1 MNVGA
6 SVRSRDWDEVVDAFG
21 QLRAALPPGD
31 GSTHVPGL
39 HLNEPRRGWAAFR
52 TTFRAMFLE
61 EWRETVDFA
70 QARQIIL
77 FPLLLTLITAV
88 TTIGLQ
94 FLVGTGAAQVSDI
107 DERTF
112 SWDQLRIGVHL
123 PLLMFSL
130 GMGTF
135 AFKGQEAIMQRTG
148 SKNRLLAAP
157 ALQPLTMSAAH
168 FTYFVKDLIYYVL
181 LILTPIVAGMSLGLV
196 LDEGGLIQTP
206 LEWSSVFWTWA
217 AMATTLAEGLAL
229 AFLGSVLWLRGR
241 PFTWL
246 GPVVAV
252 GVGLSAGLGLFPW
265 DAALVG
271 LAVQRDH
278 ALLPL
283 LGGLVGAGVL
293 GAIASSLLVDDFEV
307 KVTSRKDLLNPM
319 MRRLRFLGNGPLR
332 LLVAKEFV
340 DLIRSGTMKKM
351 TVSYS
356 VPLLVLLGMAWL
368 IDFAE
373 APIPI
378 NLLSYAPFLGFFGFN
393 FYSWLTILD
402 DPDFMN
408 GLPLRVPQLL
418 RAKVVVY
425 FLATSWISLIFF
437 VLMAWRLDEWAAL
450 PTGLAVMFAN
460 SIYIVALTAFL
471 MGLRPNKAIFD
482 GRIMFWFWL
491 GTVLPLLGLFLLS
504 FTQGDVDLY
513 GNWWERV
520 SEDGLSATATAY
532 DVEMVRGGYLGILSI
547 SGGLLVGSAVLW
559 ALIDVRW
566 GKKPFEN

>member
-1 MNVGA
+1 MSMGVHIA
-6 SVRSRDWDEVVDAFG
+6 SREWDEAV
-21 QLRAALPPGD
+21 AAPATAPTGRTKVQRL
-31 GSTHVPGL
+31 V
-39 HLNEPRRGWAAFR
+39 LNEPMRGWAAFR

-70 QARQIIL
+70 RARQIIL
-77 FPLLLTLITAV
+77 FPLLLTLITTV

-107 DERTF
+107 EERTF
-112 SWDQLRIGVHL
+112 SWDQMRVALHL
-123 PLLMFSL
+123 PLLMFSI

-157 ALQPLTMSAAH
+157 ALQPLTTSAAH
-168 FTYFVKDLIYYVL
+168 FTYFVKDLVYYVL
-181 LILTPIVAGMSLGLV
+181 LILTPIVAGMSLGLL
-196 LDEGGLIQTP
+196 LDGVGVVDTP
-206 LEWSSVFWTWA
+206 LQWGSVVWTWA
-217 AMATTLAEGLAL
+217 AMVTTIAEGLSL

-241 PFTWL
+241 PFTL
-246 GPVVAV
+246 IGPVGAVAV
-252 GVGLSAGLGLFPW
+252 GLGAGLGLVPW
-265 DAALVG
+265 DSMLVG
-271 LAVQRDH
+271 LVVQRSH
-278 ALLPL
+278 AVLPVVVGL
-283 LGGLVGAGVL
+283 AAAGLVGAL
-293 GAIASSLLVDDFEV
+293 ASSLLLDDFEV
-307 KVTSRKDLLNPM
+307 RVTARKDLLNPIHA
-319 MRRLRFLGNGPLR
+319 RLGFLGRGTLR

-340 DLIRSGTMKKM
+340 DLYRSGTIQKM

-356 VPLLVLLGMAWL
+356 IPLLVLLGMAWL

-402 DPDFMN
+402 SPDFMN

-437 VLMAWRLDEWAAL
+437 VLMAWRLDEWSAL

-471 MGLRPNKAIFD
+471 MGLKPNKAIFD

-504 FTQGDVDLY
+504 FTQGDVGLY

-520 SEDGLSATATAY
+520 SEQGLDATSTAY
-532 DVEMVRGGYLGILSI
+532 DVSMVRGGYLGILGI
-547 SGGLLVGSAVLW
+547 SGMLLLGSAVLW

-566 GKKPFEN
+566 SKRPFEN